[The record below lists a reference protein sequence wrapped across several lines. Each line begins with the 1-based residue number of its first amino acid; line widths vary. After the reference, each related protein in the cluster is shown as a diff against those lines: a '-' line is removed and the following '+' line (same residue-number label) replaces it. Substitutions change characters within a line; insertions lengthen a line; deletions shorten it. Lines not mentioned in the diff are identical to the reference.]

1 MLYKSALIVIL
12 DRIHGIT
19 DPPSASES
27 KTDTEVQKEYE
38 NSESGA
44 KQEINFLTLVDGP
57 FLCDLSRALLKHQI
71 QVSDSLRGQKDVV
84 SFKEDLISPM
94 QDLNYIMNAVLPVM
108 TKGFHNMQRLLLTET
123 DTHILNSTLYATYW
137 VSFLIP
143 DKLPGR
149 YKKPLVE
156 FFSEFA
162 IVVPPSIMCNF
173 FRCISRDISHMRM
186 GTSQVVFKFFQL
198 HLEHYESYY
207 NQTNSELQGRAKS
220 TEQEDLVTLFFQ
232 LLYYLLKINGQVTSK
247 DQTDDHPIIPALVVL
262 SGCISPMT
270 LTKTQIDDLLSDMNN
285 VETAAT
291 SSLDLYVP
299 FVAPEDSF
307 FPYSYYN
314 RNQKRSQERRR
325 SFSMRRGAI
334 GYNQLDEKLQSYA
347 EKFWGQIKDE
357 IILLNENLEQLEDP
371 NKASK
376 LMSELVDCLDQEN
389 LTVSTLKPRDRDSS
403 ASILSLQ
410 SSDGESSLPP
420 ARSDIVRRDPGLQ
433 RMVSQTGSF
442 QNQFKDEFTERL
454 SRHLYFWVCGPHS
467 VLASPV
473 TSSLPM
479 SSHDAEHMPFELLI
493 SKKRRALKDII
504 NYFFQLL
511 DYMGLR
517 VRRGPS
523 QEREGSNFLFG
534 TEDAGQSP
542 HLQRFCLRL
551 LRGTKLF
558 LERTTGDDPA
568 YRVPTSLQDID
579 EAGSPFVAQ
588 KKPKATYST
597 INLKFF
603 LRVLVPVLNRHFY
616 LHNVYYLKSGRVFYQ
631 VTATAQESDELSN
644 LFAEFVTHLPKIH
657 FILEASNRSIITLKL
672 KVFLKSISDA
682 IEVTP
687 KMAEEMGGDGT
698 YNLSLYMRSGS
709 HILELVSKR
718 TGEYSSWSNISC
730 TLTIML
736 PFFIN
741 LFRKIVSSLE
751 EDVVEYFDNLE
762 DSIREKIKPYLKIL
776 FNSLMKIGI
785 QPEIQDKLVMKEQ
798 VGTCIGLLT
807 QVAPLAIFK
816 EKMESYGVNPNNW
829 QDMMSRSELIGENIF
844 HSYINLPILTYT
856 LAKSGRDPEVDPIK
870 FHKWVDQFVEEA
882 FNYLTEM
889 VRINQDFVLLWTESH
904 MEKIISWC
912 SPDVFWRKFLEVI
925 TEVRIHL
932 LYVYNADKAEQY
944 KIQTQSQNKMGY
956 TNIDNKYFQTMY
968 KMVAQQYIA
977 SELTVRTSDFYK
989 LPLVSKHPYNYINI
1003 KYLIIQTCLQQY
1015 RYCGDI
1021 STKTTYEKRWRGKM

>member
-1 MLYKSALIVIL
+1 MLLQNFISKKQILDFLSLKGHQSEEKWMLYKSALIAIL

-19 DPPSASES
+19 DLPSASEN
-27 KTDTEVQKEYE
+27 KTNIEGTVQKEYV
-38 NSESGA
+38 NSESDA
-44 KQEINFLTLVDGP
+44 KHEISFLTLVDGP
-57 FLCDLSRALLKHQI
+57 FLCDLSGALLKHQI
-71 QVSDSLRGQKDVV
+71 KVNDSLRVQHDVV
-84 SFKEDLISPM
+84 SFKEDLISPF
-94 QDLNYIMNAVLPVM
+94 QDLNYLMNAVLPVM

-123 DTHILNSTLYATYW
+123 DIDILNSTLYATYW

-162 IVVPPSIMCNF
+162 IVIPPSIMCNF
-173 FRCISRDISHMRM
+173 FRCISRDISHMRI

-220 TEQEDLVTLFFQ
+220 TEQEELVSLFFQ
-232 LLYYLLKINGQVTSK
+232 LLYYLLKMNGKVTSK
-247 DQTDDHPIIPALVVL
+247 EQTEDHPIIPTLVAL

-285 VETAAT
+285 IETAAT
-291 SSLDLYVP
+291 SSLDSDVP
-299 FVAPEDSF
+299 LVIPKDSF

-314 RNQKRSQERRR
+314 RNQKRNRERRR
-325 SFSMRRGAI
+325 TYSMRRGTI
-334 GYNQLDEKLQSYA
+334 GYNQLDEKLQSYG
-347 EKFWGQIKDE
+347 EKFWGQVKDE
-357 IILLNENLEQLEDP
+357 IILLNEELEHLEDP
-371 NKASK
+371 NKAAK

-389 LTVSTLKPRDRDSS
+389 LTVCTLKPRDRDSS

-410 SSDGESSLPP
+410 SSDGESSLPSTRP
-420 ARSDIVRRDPGLQ
+420 DVVRRDKTLQ
-433 RMVSQTGSF
+433 RMTSQTSSF

-454 SRHLYFWVCGPHS
+454 SRHFYFWVCGPHS

-473 TSSLPM
+473 TSSLPT
-479 SSHDAEHMPFELLI
+479 SSHDAEHMPFELLL

-517 VRRGPS
+517 VRRGPT
-523 QEREGSNFLFG
+523 QEGSNFLFG

-542 HLQRFCLRL
+542 SLQRFSFRL

-568 YRVPTSLQDID
+568 YRVPSSLQDID

-588 KKPKATYST
+588 TKKPKATYCSE
-597 INLKFF
+597 NLKFF
-603 LRVLVPVLNRHFY
+603 LRVMVPVLNRHFH

-672 KVFLKSISDA
+672 KVFLKSVSDA

-718 TGEYSSWSNISC
+718 TGEYSSWANISC

-741 LFRKIVSSLE
+741 LFRKIASSLE

-762 DSIREKIKPYLKIL
+762 DSVREKIKPYLKIL
-776 FNSLMKIGI
+776 FSSLMKIGI

-829 QDMMSRSELIGENIF
+829 QDMMSRSELIGKSIF
-844 HSYINLPILTYT
+844 LNYINLPILTYT
-856 LAKSGRDPEVDPIK
+856 LAKSGRDPEVDPNK

-882 FNYLTEM
+882 FNHLIEM
-889 VRINQDFVLLWTESH
+889 VKINQDFVLLWTESH

-912 SPDVFWRKFLEVI
+912 SPDVFWKKFLEVI
-925 TEVRIHL
+925 TVVRIHL
-932 LYVYNADKAEQY
+932 LQVYNADKAEQH
-944 KIQTQSQNKMGY
+944 KIQTQSQNRLGY

-977 SELTVRTSDFYK
+977 SELTI
-989 LPLVSKHPYNYINI
+989 LILINN
-1003 KYLIIQTCLQQY
+1003 
-1015 RYCGDI
+1015 
-1021 STKTTYEKRWRGKM
+1021 RGYATVP

>member
-12 DRIHGIT
+12 ERIHGIT

-27 KTDTEVQKEYE
+27 KADTEGAVQKEYL
-38 NSESGA
+38 NSESDT

-57 FLCDLSRALLKHQI
+57 FLCDLSAALLKHQI
-71 QVSDSLRGQKDVV
+71 QVNDSLRGQHNRV
-84 SFKEDLISPM
+84 SYKEEHISSL

-137 VSFLIP
+137 ISFLIP

-149 YKKPLVE
+149 YKKPLSE

-162 IVVPPSIMCNF
+162 TVIPPSIMCNF
-173 FRCISRDISHMRM
+173 FRCISQDISHMRI
-186 GTSQVVFKFFQL
+186 GTAQVVFKFFQL

-232 LLYYLLKINGQVTSK
+232 LLYYLLKINGKVTTK
-247 DQTDDHPIIPALVVL
+247 DQTEDHPIIPALIAL

-270 LTKTQIDDLLSDMNN
+270 LTKTQIDDLLSDINN
-285 VETAAT
+285 VEAAPTA
-291 SSLDLYVP
+291 SLDLDVP
-299 FVAPEDSF
+299 FVVPQDSL

-314 RNQKRSQERRR
+314 RNQKRSQDRRR
-325 SFSMRRGAI
+325 GYSLRRGAI
-334 GYNQLDEKLQSYA
+334 GYNQLDEKLQSYG
-347 EKFWGQIKDE
+347 EKFWAQVKEE
-357 IILLNENLEQLEDP
+357 IILLNEGLEQLEDP
-371 NKASK
+371 NKAAK

-389 LTVSTLKPRDRDSS
+389 LAVSTLKPRDRDSS
-403 ASILSLQ
+403 ASIFSFQ
-410 SSDGESSLPP
+410 SSDGESSLPSTRP
-420 ARSDIVRRDPGLQ
+420 EIVRRDTGYGHKTLQ
-433 RMVSQTGSF
+433 RMTSQTNSF
-442 QNQFKDEFTERL
+442 QNQYKDEFTERL

-473 TSSLPM
+473 TSSLPT
-479 SSHDAEHMPFELLI
+479 SSHDAEHMPFELLL
-493 SKKRRALKDII
+493 SKKRRALKEII

-511 DYMGLR
+511 DYLGLR
-517 VRRGPS
+517 VRRGPN

-534 TEDAGQSP
+534 IEDAGESRL
-542 HLQRFCLRL
+542 LQRFSLRL

-568 YRVPTSLQDID
+568 YRVPSSLQDVD
-579 EAGSPFVAQ
+579 EGGGAFVAQ
-588 KKPKATYST
+588 SKKAKATYSAE
-597 INLKFF
+597 NLKFF

-644 LFAEFVTHLPKIH
+644 LFTEFVTHLPKIH

-672 KVFLKSISDA
+672 RVFLKSISDA

-718 TGEYSSWSNISC
+718 TGEYSSWANIFC

-741 LFRKIVSSLE
+741 LFRKIVTSLE

-762 DSIREKIKPYLKIL
+762 GSVRDKIKPYLKIL

-785 QPEIQDKLVMKEQ
+785 QPEIQEKLVMKEQ

-816 EKMESYGVNPNNW
+816 EKMDSYGVNPNNW
-829 QDMMSRSELIGENIF
+829 LDMMSRSELIGKNLF
-844 HSYINLPILTYT
+844 LNYINLPILTYT
-856 LAKSGRDPEVDPIK
+856 LAKSGKDPEVDPIK

-882 FNYLTEM
+882 FNHLIEM

-904 MEKIISWC
+904 MEKVISWC

-925 TEVRIHL
+925 TEVRLHL
-932 LYVYNADKAEQY
+932 LQVYNADKAEQHE
-944 KIQTQSQNKMGY
+944 IQTQSQSKMGY

-977 SELTVRTSDFYK
+977 SEF
-989 LPLVSKHPYNYINI
+989 
-1003 KYLIIQTCLQQY
+1003 IIH
-1015 RYCGDI
+1015 
-1021 STKTTYEKRWRGKM
+1021 